1 MTATKNDIT
10 ALLLT
15 AFTEKIQSRAAE
27 ITALQKTYLIAKA
40 MEDEINAKDE
50 EIKRKVLAEN
60 EYYIC
65 DEMWELEYRRNPNA
79 ERRITNPKADFLL
92 CDENDMTAYNDYL
105 DKLYVEYLKTGI
117 ADERGRG
124 WIPSAKAHNIRHETE
139 NALLDIVI
147 ELFKGTEY
155 EDAIRQATKHWK
167 YREQLLDITM
177 KLKAAEN

>member
-1 MTATKNDIT
+1 MTATKDSIT
-10 ALLLT
+10 ALLLK

-27 ITALQKTYLIAKA
+27 ITALQETYLIAKA
-40 MEDEINAKDE
+40 MEEEINAKDE

-60 EYYIC
+60 EYYITG
-65 DEMWELEYRRNPNA
+65 ELWELTFKRDPNA
-79 ERRITNPKADFLL
+79 ERRITDPKSDYKMFS
-92 CDENDMTAYNDYL
+92 DTDTAQQNDYL
-105 DKLYVEYLKTGI
+105 DKLYAEYLKAGI

-124 WIPSAKAHNIRHETE
+124 WIPSAKAHNIRHEAE

-177 KLKAAEN
+177 KLKATEN

>member
-10 ALLLT
+10 SLLLK

-27 ITALQKTYLIAKA
+27 ITALQEAYLIAKA
-40 MEDEINAKDE
+40 MEEEINAKDE

-60 EYYIC
+60 VYYKS
-65 DEMWELEYRRNPNA
+65 DEIWELWEKRFPGS
-79 ERRITNPKADFLL
+79 ERRITEPRD
-92 CDENDMTAYNDYL
+92 DYEMSEGDMQDYI
-105 DKLYVEYLKTGI
+105 DKLYTEYLKAGI

-124 WIPSAKAHNIRHETE
+124 WIPSAKVHNIRHETE
-139 NALLDIVI
+139 NALLNIVI

-177 KLKAAEN
+177 KLKSTEN